1 MLVGLSDKTEQ
12 TLEMAV
18 QISGA
23 VQGRVGVQVKFKT
36 MITEVGDGDG
46 KVIHRAEGQIM
57 LGGTQAIERHLA

>member
-23 VQGRVGVQVKFKT
+23 VQGCVSVQIKFKA
-36 MITEVGDGDG
+36 MLTEVGDGDG
-46 KVIHRAEGQIM
+46 KVVQRAEGQIVF
-57 LGGTQAIERHLA
+57 GGAQAIERHLA